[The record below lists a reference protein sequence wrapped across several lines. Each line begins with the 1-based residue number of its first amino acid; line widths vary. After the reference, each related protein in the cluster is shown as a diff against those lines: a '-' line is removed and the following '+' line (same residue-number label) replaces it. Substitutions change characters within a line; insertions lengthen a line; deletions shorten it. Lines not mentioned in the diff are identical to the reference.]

1 MKMLSEIAKAALD
14 LPPVQRF
21 TLARILLDLTEEEQD
36 FSPEIQAAWEDE
48 ICRRMETV
56 KGGTAKARSFEE
68 VFAKLD
74 RRFPS

>member
-21 TLARILLDLTEEEQD
+21 TLARILLDLTEEEQE

-48 ICRRMETV
+48 ICRRMEAV
-56 KGGTAKARSFEE
+56 KGGTAQARNFDE
-68 VFAKLD
+68 VFAELD